1 VRDDGAG
8 TGAVETGDEI
18 EQRGFS
24 GARATQKSEKLAM
37 RDGERHVVD
46 GADDGFAHDVV
57 AGNLVKLDGWF
68 VVGHKDSCWAQRILR
83 SRALPSYGLGAKARS
98 MPSLA
103 RDTAAPLQENEKA
116 HKMRVRRRI
125 VNRSRVV
132 ALAGCLLLTTGALA
146 QKPPLLPEK
155 DVAALA
161 NELSGE
167 TAKRNLEGI
176 ARFHRQR
183 GSQGFHA
190 AAELVAERLRV
201 YGLSDVAILQF
212 PADGKIFYGTQRSRP
227 AWDAEKGELSEIRP
241 GPPPVCNKEKVENAQ
256 VVFNSECVD
265 LNSIKIASYEAEP
278 IVLAEESE
286 SASVTAQLVEVG
298 EGTKESDYAG
308 KDVKGKIVLVSAQ
321 PGAVQDLAVGKFG
334 AAGIVSYAQNQ
345 KTAWWGEDENL
356 IRWGHLDTF
365 SPNKTFAFMVSLKT
379 ARRFKERLSRGEK
392 IMLEAHVKAGQ
403 QPGKY
408 EVVTATIPGADPQ
421 LKEEEIAFSCHLDHQ
436 RPGANDN
443 ASGCAT
449 ILEVART
456 LQKLISE
463 GRLSRPARTIRF
475 IFPPEIEGTLALLN
489 AKPEFAKRIKAV
501 VHMDMV
507 GGGPETKAVFHVTRG
522 PMSLPS
528 FVHDVAWAFAEWV
541 NEESYKFAATGSADY
556 PLVAPEGGREPL
568 RAEYSAYTTGSDHD
582 VYQDSSFGI
591 PAIYLNDWPDRYIH
605 TNFDSAANIDP
616 TKLKRATFIG
626 GASGYF
632 LAGMGDKD
640 LRGVFDLLRVHT
652 LRTAEALRRKRAQ
665 VEACDG
671 GEIERSERDQVQP
684 LVESVTRLAPDA
696 NGLRWPAIGKVGA
709 NISNNGEGICGKVIL
724 IPEAT
729 PIFSRKAEP
738 KGPLAVFGYDYF
750 VDHAK
755 AVGVTTLK
763 LLSYQGLWGG
773 GEEYAYEVL
782 NFADGK
788 RNAQEIRDA
797 VSAEY
802 GPVPLEMVVE
812 YLKALEKIGVVEA
825 VK

>member
-1 VRDDGAG
+1 MR
-8 TGAVETGDEI
+8 AVLTLGVSL
-18 EQRGFS
+18 FL
-24 GARATQKSEKLAM
+24 LA
-37 RDGERHVVD
+37 
-46 GADDGFAHDVV
+46 AV
-57 AGNLVKLDGWF
+57 AKG
-68 VVGHKDSCWAQRILR
+68 
-83 SRALPSYGLGAKARS
+83 
-98 MPSLA
+98 
-103 RDTAAPLQENEKA
+103 
-116 HKMRVRRRI
+116 
-125 VNRSRVV
+125 
-132 ALAGCLLLTTGALA
+132 

-190 AAELVAERLRV
+190 AAELVAERLRA

-227 AWDAEKGELSEIRP
+227 AWDAEAGRLTEKGDLASCQGWPETVDKAHVEGRVGVLI
-241 GPPPVCNKEKVENAQ
+241 VCLHVLAN
-256 VVFNSECVD
+256 
-265 LNSIKIASYEAEP
+265 YEAGP
-278 IVLAEESE
+278 IVLAEDSE
-286 SASVTAQLVEVG
+286 GANVETELVDVG
-298 EGTKESDYAG
+298 EGTKESNYAG

-345 KTAWWGEDENL
+345 KTAWSGEDENL
-356 IRWGHLDTF
+356 IRWGHLETF
-365 SPNKTFAFMVSLKT
+365 STNKTFAFMVSLKT
-379 ARRFKERLSRGEK
+379 AREMRERLARGEK
-392 IMLEAHVKAGQ
+392 IRLHAVVKAGQ
-403 QPGKY
+403 HAGNY
-408 EVVTATIPGADPQ
+408 EVVTATIPGADPK

-443 ASGCAT
+443 ASGCVT

-456 LQKLISE
+456 LQKLINE
-463 GRLSRPARTIRF
+463 GKLARPARTIRF
-475 IFPPEIEGTLALLN
+475 IFPPEIEGTMALLN
-489 AKPEFAKRIKAV
+489 GHLMLNKPSEIQNSNGTMTIRTSDYVVFGPELAKRIKAV

-541 NEESYKFAATGSADY
+541 NEESYKFAATGKAEY
-556 PLVAPEGGREPL
+556 PFVAPEGGKEPL
-568 RAEYSAYTTGSDHD
+568 RAQYSAYTMGSDHD

-605 TNFDSAANIDP
+605 TNFDTAANIDP
-616 TKLKRATFIG
+616 TKLKRAAFIG
-626 GASGYF
+626 AASGYF
-632 LAGMGDKD
+632 LAGLTSADLTKLSKETRAGNTRLMSEYEAREAKLPEKEGQSLITRMIFQVGLRELSAKD
-640 LRGVFDLLRVHT
+640 FVGASKKDEF
-652 LRTAEALRRKRAQ
+652 LRTQARFLTATTPAKGDGLLQFQRREAL
-665 VEACDG
+665 
-671 GEIERSERDQVQP
+671 
-684 LVESVTRLAPDA
+684 
-696 NGLRWPAIGKVGA
+696 
-709 NISNNGEGICGKVIL
+709 
-724 IPEAT
+724 
-729 PIFSRKAEP
+729 

-750 VDHAK
+750 AEHAK
-755 AVGVTTLK
+755 AAGVATPK
-763 LLSYQGLWGG
+763 LLGYEGLWGS

-802 GPVPLEMVVE
+802 GPVPLEMVME
-812 YLKALEKIGVVEA
+812 YLKALEKIGVVEQ

>member
-1 VRDDGAG
+1 MW
-8 TGAVETGDEI
+8 
-18 EQRGFS
+18 RGPEEHVK
-24 GARATQKSEKLAM
+24 RILWLA
-37 RDGERHVVD
+37 
-46 GADDGFAHDVV
+46 VV
-57 AGNLVKLDGWF
+57 AWFAGN
-68 VVGHKDSCWAQRILR
+68 
-83 SRALPSYGLGAKARS
+83 
-98 MPSLA
+98 
-103 RDTAAPLQENEKA
+103 AA
-116 HKMRVRRRI
+116 
-125 VNRSRVV
+125 
-132 ALAGCLLLTTGALA
+132 TWA

-190 AAELVAERLRV
+190 AAELVAEQARA

-227 AWDAEKGELSEIRP
+227 AWDAEVGELTEMVLGSSLFRCPHSQGAI
-241 GPPPVCNKEKVENAQ
+241 PPEKPAVIAD
-256 VVFNSECVD
+256 CVS
-265 LNSIKIASYEAEP
+265 LETHKIASYEAEP
-278 IVLAEESE
+278 VALAEDSE
-286 SASVTAQLVEVG
+286 STDVTAELVDVG
-298 EGTKESDYAG
+298 EGAKEGDYSG
-308 KDVKGKIVLVSAQ
+308 KNVKGKIVLVSAQ

-356 IRWGHLDTF
+356 IRWGHLETF
-365 SPNKTFAFMVSLKT
+365 SANKTFAFMVSLKT
-379 ARRFKERLSRGEK
+379 ARALKERLARGER
-392 IMLEAHVKAGQ
+392 IRLHAEVKAGQ
-403 QPGKY
+403 HPGNY
-408 EVVTATIPGADPQ
+408 EVVTATIPGADPR

-443 ASGCAT
+443 ASGCVT

-463 GRLSRPARTIRF
+463 GKLARPARTIRF
-475 IFPPEIEGTLALLN
+475 IWPPEIEGTVTLLN
-489 AKPEFAKRIKAV
+489 AKPDFAKRIKAV

-528 FVHDVAWAFAEWV
+528 FVHDVAWAFAEFV
-541 NEESYKFAATGSADY
+541 NEETYKFAATGEADY
-556 PLVAPEGGREPL
+556 PFVAPEGGKEPL
-568 RAEYSAYTTGSDHD
+568 RAEYSAFTMGSDHD

-605 TNFDSAANIDP
+605 TNFDTAANIDP
-616 TKLKRATFIG
+616 TKLKRAAFIG
-626 GASGYF
+626 AASGYF
-632 LAGMGDKD
+632 LAQEINWHNVVMKFQGMD
-640 LRGVFDLLRVHT
+640 LRGALARSRAQEIAVQEEHNLYRQQISYEMKAINSELIALQRVSHDLLDEGRVFERFGT
-652 LRTAEALRRKRAQ
+652 IPPDKTQASGNGLLKYGRRAQ
-665 VEACDG
+665 
-671 GEIERSERDQVQP
+671 
-684 LVESVTRLAPDA
+684 
-696 NGLRWPAIGKVGA
+696 
-709 NISNNGEGICGKVIL
+709 
-724 IPEAT
+724 
-729 PIFSRKAEP
+729 P
-738 KGPLAVFGYDYF
+738 KGPLTVFGYDYF
-750 VDHAK
+750 ADHAK
-755 AVGVTTLK
+755 AAGMAMPK
-763 LLSYQGLWGG
+763 LLSYEGLWGA

-802 GPVPLEMVVE
+802 GPVSLELVVE
-812 YLKALEKIGVVEA
+812 SLKALEKIGIVSE

>member
-1 VRDDGAG
+1 M
-8 TGAVETGDEI
+8 
-18 EQRGFS
+18 
-24 GARATQKSEKLAM
+24 K
-37 RDGERHVVD
+37 
-46 GADDGFAHDVV
+46 
-57 AGNLVKLDGWF
+57 
-68 VVGHKDSCWAQRILR
+68 RILM
-83 SRALPSYGLGAKARS
+83 L
-98 MPSLA
+98 
-103 RDTAAPLQENEKA
+103 TAA
-116 HKMRVRRRI
+116 
-125 VNRSRVV
+125 
-132 ALAGCLLLTTGALA
+132 GCFSTAAWA

-190 AAELVAERLRV
+190 AAELVAERARA

-227 AWDAEKGELSEIRP
+227 AWDVEVGELREMFANEECKRAQKKYAEEHVGQS
-241 GPPPVCNKEKVENAQ
+241 GDSSGYVCGLGGVEER
-256 VVFNSECVD
+256 S
-265 LNSIKIASYEAEP
+265 IASYEAEP
-278 IVLAEESE
+278 VVLAEDSE
-286 SASVTAQLVEVG
+286 FPGVGTELVDVG
-298 EGTKESDYAG
+298 EGTKESDYSG
-308 KDVKGKIVLVSAQ
+308 EKVKGKIVLVSAQ

-356 IRWGHLDTF
+356 IRWGHLETF
-365 SPNKTFAFMVSLKT
+365 SANKTFAFMVSLKT
-379 ARRFKERLSRGEK
+379 ARGFKERLAKGEK
-392 IMLEAHVKAGQ
+392 ITLHAVVKAGQ
-403 QPGKY
+403 HAGNY
-408 EVVTATIPGADPQ
+408 EVVTATIPGADAK

-443 ASGCAT
+443 ASGCVT

-463 GRLSRPARTIRF
+463 GKLARPARTIRF
-475 IFPPEIEGTLALLN
+475 IWPPEIEGTLALLN
-489 AKPEFAKRIKAV
+489 GNGQFATHSSNEGAGKRTIKVSDEFLIGPELAKRIKAV

-528 FVHDVAWAFAEWV
+528 FVHDVAWAFAEFV
-541 NEESYKFAATGSADY
+541 NEESYKFAATGEAKY
-556 PLVAPEGGREPL
+556 PFVAPEGGKEPL
-568 RAEYSAYTTGSDHD
+568 RAEYLAYTMGSDHD

-605 TNFDSAANIDP
+605 TNFDTAANIDP
-616 TKLKRATFIG
+616 TKLKRAAFIG
-626 GASGYF
+626 AASGYF
-632 LAGMGDKD
+632 LASFGIEQGRELAGRVGSQGVIDKEKEELRDRSFSLMDQNALRIARTAYGLGVLQSLSRYLPESVSKDEIEHAAEVSISRIYKDHADKD
-640 LRGVFDLLRVHT
+640 RFAGFGVSIF
-652 LRTAEALRRKRAQ
+652 RRK
-665 VEACDG
+665 
-671 GEIERSERDQVQP
+671 
-684 LVESVTRLAPDA
+684 A
-696 NGLRWPAIGKVGA
+696 N
-709 NISNNGEGICGKVIL
+709 
-724 IPEAT
+724 
-729 PIFSRKAEP
+729 P

-750 VDHAK
+750 ADHAK
-755 AVGVTTLK
+755 AAGVGTPK
-763 LLSYQGLWGG
+763 LLSYEGLWGA

-797 VSAEY
+797 VSVEY

-812 YLKALEKIGVVEA
+812 YLKALEKIGVVET